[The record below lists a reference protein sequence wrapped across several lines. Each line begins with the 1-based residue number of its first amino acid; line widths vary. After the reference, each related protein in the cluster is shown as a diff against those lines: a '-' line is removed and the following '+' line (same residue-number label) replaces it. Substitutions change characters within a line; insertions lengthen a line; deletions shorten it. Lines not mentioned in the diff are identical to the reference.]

1 LAVVPPMP
9 KLCCRRVVV
18 MVLPETDTDDSG
30 ERIWN
35 ASTAALDKN
44 DDDRRMVELPIN
56 RNNRRRRLWNT
67 TGVVVV
73 IVIVIVVDG
82 DG

>member
-1 LAVVPPMP
+1 MV
-9 KLCCRRVVV
+9 
-18 MVLPETDTDDSG
+18 VLPETETDGSG

-35 ASTAALDKN
+35 ASTAALDKI
-44 DDDRRMVELPIN
+44 DDDRRMVKLPIN

-73 IVIVIVVDG
+73 IVIVVAEAGAGVKK
-82 DG
+82 